1 MVKSAWWDIDKRG
14 RRWES
19 IFRNVESLY
28 WRALKEGN
36 VSMAESYERRL
47 TIIEKIM
54 QPYIIDITG
63 IRKILAE
70 HNRLNPPK
78 LMFNE

>member
-14 RRWES
+14 RRWEA

-28 WRALKEGN
+28 WKALKEN
-36 VSMAESYERRL
+36 NIEMAESYERRL
-47 TIIEKIM
+47 TIIEKII
-54 QPYIIDITG
+54 QPYVVDVTG
-63 IRKILAE
+63 IRRIIAE
-70 HNRLNPPK
+70 HNKVNPPK

>member
-14 RRWES
+14 RRWEA

-28 WRALKEGN
+28 WRALKEN
-36 VSMAESYERRL
+36 NIEMAESYERRL
-47 TIIEKIM
+47 TIIEKII
-54 QPYIIDITG
+54 QPYVVDVTG
-63 IRKILAE
+63 IRRIISE
-70 HNRLNPPK
+70 HNKVSPPK

>member
-14 RRWES
+14 RRWEA

-28 WRALKEGN
+28 WKALKEN
-36 VSMAESYERRL
+36 NIEMAESYERRL
-47 TIIEKIM
+47 TIIEKII
-54 QPYIIDITG
+54 QPYVVDVTG
-63 IRKILAE
+63 IRRIISE
-70 HNRLNPPK
+70 HNKVSPPK

>member
-14 RRWES
+14 RRWEA

-28 WRALKEGN
+28 WKALKDNNIE
-36 VSMAESYERRL
+36 MAESYERRL
-47 TIIEKIM
+47 TIIEKII
-54 QPYIIDITG
+54 QPYVVDVTG
-63 IRKILAE
+63 IRRIISE
-70 HNRLNPPK
+70 HNKVSPPK